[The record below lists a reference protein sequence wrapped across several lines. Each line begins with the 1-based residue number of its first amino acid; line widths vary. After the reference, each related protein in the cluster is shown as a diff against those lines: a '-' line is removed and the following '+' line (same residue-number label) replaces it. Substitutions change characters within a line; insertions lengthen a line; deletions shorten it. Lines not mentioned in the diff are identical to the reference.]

1 MRYYYDLHLHTCLSP
16 CGDDDM
22 TPNNIVNMAMLK
34 GLDIIAISDHNTI
47 GNCRAVMEV
56 AKQNGDLLVI
66 PAMELCTAEEFHLL
80 CYFPDLAKASLFQKA
95 LISLLPPIKN
105 KEEIFGRQIYC
116 DAEDR
121 ITGIEER
128 FLAGA
133 SSLDADSAIR
143 LVRDM
148 GGAVVPAHVDR
159 ESFSML
165 NTLGAIPV
173 EYGLTYLEYS
183 RRCQPEAFIQ
193 EHRDL
198 AGYSYLQ
205 SSDAHFLW
213 DIMERG
219 NAIELHEK
227 SASCFIE
234 KINTGY

>member
-47 GNCRAVMEV
+47 GNYRAVMEV
-56 AKQNGDLLVI
+56 ARNSGGLLVV
-66 PAMELCTAEEFHLL
+66 PAMELCTAEEIHLL
-80 CYFPDLAKASLFQKA
+80 CYFPDFYQANLFQKE
-95 LISLLPPIKN
+95 LSGYLPPIKN

-116 DAEDR
+116 DAADE
-121 ITGIEER
+121 ITGIEES

-143 LVRDM
+143 MVRAM

-165 NTLGAIPV
+165 NTLGSIPA
-173 EYGLTYLEYS
+173 EYELTYLEYS
-183 RRCQPEAFIQ
+183 KRCHPEAFIR
-193 EHRDL
+193 EHQAL
-198 AGYSYLQ
+198 AAYPYLQ

-213 DIMERG
+213 DIMERE
-219 NAIELHEK
+219 NAIELEEK
-227 SASCFIE
+227 STSCLIE
-234 KINTGY
+234 KINAGY